1 MRYKIG
7 LNPDQNNLR
16 FTHFWSGSGHT
27 RFPMDATEFLVG
39 GVAAARALRLRKLG
53 AKAVVFSEADAPWLF
68 ASLPKR
74 QSRKTIVIKEQA
86 A

>member
-1 MRYKIG
+1 
-7 LNPDQNNLR
+7 
-16 FTHFWSGSGHT
+16 
-27 RFPMDATEFLVG
+27 MDATEFLVG
-39 GVAAARALRLRKLG
+39 DVAAARALRLRKLG

-74 QSRKTIVIKEQA
+74 QARKDTIIKEQA